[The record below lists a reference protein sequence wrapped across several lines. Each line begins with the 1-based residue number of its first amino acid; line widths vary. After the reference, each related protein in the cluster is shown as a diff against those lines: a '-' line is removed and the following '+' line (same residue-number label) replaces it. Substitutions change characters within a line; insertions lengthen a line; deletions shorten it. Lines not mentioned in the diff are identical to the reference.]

1 MYCRYYC
8 KSYIR
13 LILNDKN
20 ECKIFPIFAKNLI
33 LNFYEISI
41 FRLKEMHKSDLDF
54 PLLFFSNNLNQSCF
68 ISFLELNILI
78 TSDNIK
84 SIITVHYSFDK

>member
-1 MYCRYYC
+1 
-8 KSYIR
+8 
-13 LILNDKN
+13 
-20 ECKIFPIFAKNLI
+20 
-33 LNFYEISI
+33 
-41 FRLKEMHKSDLDF
+41 MHKSDLDF